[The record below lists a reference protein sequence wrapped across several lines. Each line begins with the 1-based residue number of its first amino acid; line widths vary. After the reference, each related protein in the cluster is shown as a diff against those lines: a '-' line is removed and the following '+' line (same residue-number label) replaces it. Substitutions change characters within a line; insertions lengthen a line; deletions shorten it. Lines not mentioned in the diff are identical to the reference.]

1 MTSSKFNSLIFGIL
15 LALSIIPLVSADN
28 GNGTAGFS
36 PRFLSG
42 VSVFQNGIW
51 IIGGTD
57 NHQISGDVWYIP
69 LSDSSP
75 APTAPV
81 PTAFSL
87 SSNTSAVPAM
97 PGTTAQAGSDPFSSG
112 VVILTALGVCMHLIK
127 RRDGGKSKKGGG

>member
-1 MTSSKFNSLIFGIL
+1 MEMELPDS
-15 LALSIIPLVSADN
+15 VR
-28 GNGTAGFS
+28 GFS
-36 PRFLSG
+36 AG

-57 NHQISGDVWYIP
+57 NHQISVQCLVHAAIGFFP
-69 LSDSSP
+69 CANCP
-75 APTAPV
+75 G

-127 RRDGGKSKKGGG
+127 RRDGGK